1 MFSLREERDL
11 VVDVLQHDEYR
22 GLAGQLLGSVVLKC
36 FTMQG
41 GVRGKAR
48 ATDLYT
54 DGEVVLL
61 DPLEVQRLVDLHVG
75 VGPAVLLPL
84 LEVESVVLVGLVCRA
99 ADQLVENSWVVLD
112 TGTEMEMLLNAG
124 KNILVNKE

>member
-11 VVDVLQHDEYR
+11 VVDILQDNEDR
-22 GLAGQLLGSVVLKC
+22 GLAGQLLGSIILKC
-36 FTMQG
+36 FTMLSVPGYG
-41 GVRGKAR
+41 GV

-61 DPLEVQRLVDLHVG
+61 DPLEVQWLVDLHVG